1 MATFIA
7 GLFRY
12 EIISSAV
19 RPLHRR
25 FRSCVILLL
34 PFDTCH
40 AKHGRMACHV
50 TRFESQYHFDSSKNM
65 YTSRNS
71 CSLVVAQMFPNS
83 HRKPVPPRVLF
94 KINYELSSATPR
106 LNEGKRAKSW
116 FQPAYLETYSARG
129 MITDRPPRNESKK
142 RCLPALHGLLARY
155 LVVKGWLNYFDE
167 SSIRGSTGSF
177 AFNNRPSWGG

>member
-12 EIISSAV
+12 EIISNAV

-50 TRFESQYHFDSSKNM
+50 TRFKSQYHFDSSKNM

-142 RCLPALHGLLARY
+142 RCLSACPTRVACSVSR
-155 LVVKGWLNYFDE
+155 
-167 SSIRGSTGSF
+167 R
-177 AFNNRPSWGG
+177 

>member
-50 TRFESQYHFDSSKNM
+50 TRFKSQYHFDSSKNM
-65 YTSRNS
+65 YTSRN

-106 LNEGKRAKSW
+106 LNEGKPAKSW

-129 MITDRPPRNESKK
+129 MITVPLGTKVRKDA
-142 RCLPALHGLLARY
+142 CLPALHGLLARY